1 MAEIE
6 HFISPELKFQPYE
19 KFQLVKDLEVNLWCE
34 KDQLESRTHSK
45 IKLNEAI
52 SQVNLISGR
61 PRF

>member
-6 HFISPELKFQPYE
+6 HFIAPELKFQSYE

-34 KDQLESRTHSK
+34 KDQLEARAHAK

-52 SQVNLISGR
+52 SQVN
-61 PRF
+61 